1 MSGDGRIR
9 IDRGLVL
16 VLSVGSHGNSL
27 CSMWSIEYRE
37 RQGGG
42 GERRREDK
50 ERKRK
55 YDNVIV
61 WSLHPRKAQLKGRK
75 SNDPLTETRKKK
87 STPSVSI
94 IFSQVDP
101 MRDPCCAENSPLG
114 AEFEDQFVRER
125 ERGGGRKRN
134 DFINVASSF
143 APGGDFASQLDLHMY
158 LSKIGNCLNKE
169 RRIARTARR

>member
-16 VLSVGSHGNSL
+16 VLSVGSHGNSS

-37 RQGGG
+37 RQGGEG
-42 GERRREDK
+42 RREDK

-125 ERGGGRKRN
+125 EGGGEEERETISSTLHRVSRPVVISPRN
-134 DFINVASSF
+134 SICTCTCPRLETV
-143 APGGDFASQLDLHMY
+143 
-158 LSKIGNCLNKE
+158 
-169 RRIARTARR
+169 